1 MSELK
6 EFQEEKA
13 EKQKEPEEYTLFD
26 EPKIKAPLSVLHYNL
41 NFIFEDDYPAKLH
54 PDFARDMIMLY
65 SHKGDLVYDG
75 FCGSGTVP
83 IVAAGLGR
91 YGLGTDINP
100 KAIELSLKKQKR
112 DKVEQFTKFE
122 VADVRDYSLPIGSQK
137 IDLILSSAPFGLS
150 IAGDKN
156 NYSEEKG
163 DMSNSKTY
171 EEFFE
176 KVEVGLANYFKLLKP
191 NGILILDA
199 RDRTRDGVYYD
210 TINYFR
216 NSALKAGFR
225 LIGRYYYELIP
236 FRQWTAKDKETKFV
250 KPMPEAMDVIILK
263 KPQQESLEVFS

>member
-1 MSELK
+1 MNQLK
-6 EFQEEKA
+6 EFQEEKQ

-41 NFIFEDDYPAKLH
+41 NFTFEDDYPAKFN
-54 PDFARDMIMLY
+54 PDFVRDMITIY

-83 IVAAGLGR
+83 IVAASLGR

-122 VADVRDYSLPIGSQK
+122 VGDVRNYVCPQK
-137 IDLILSSAPFGLS
+137 ADLILSSPPFGLS

-176 KVEVGLANYFKLLKP
+176 KVEIGLANYFKNLKP
-191 NGILILDA
+191 NGILIFDA

-216 NSALKAGFR
+216 NSALKVGFQ

-236 FRQWTAKDKETKFV
+236 FRQWTAKDSETKFV

-263 KPQQESLEVFS
+263 KPQQESLEAFG

>member
-1 MSELK
+1 MNKLK
-6 EFQEEKA
+6 EFQEEKIPHT
-13 EKQKEPEEYTLFD
+13 KEPEEYTLYD

-41 NFIFEDDYPAKLH
+41 NFIFEDDYPAKFH
-54 PDFARDMIMLY
+54 PDFVRDMITMY
-65 SHKGDLVYDG
+65 SHPGDLVYDG

-83 IVAAGLGR
+83 IVAASLKR

-100 KAIELSLKKQKR
+100 KAIALSLKKQRR
-112 DKVEQFTKFE
+112 DRVEQFTNFE
-122 VADVRDYSLPIGSQK
+122 VADVRNYILVQK
-137 IDLILSSAPFGLS
+137 ADLILSSPPFGLS

-156 NYSEEKG
+156 NYSQEKG

-176 KVEVGLANYFKLLKP
+176 KVQVGLYNYFKNLKP

-199 RDRTRDGVYYD
+199 RDRTRDGTYYD

-216 NSALKAGFR
+216 NSALKVGFE

-236 FRQWTAKDKETKFV
+236 FRQWTAKDSDTKFV
-250 KPMPEAMDVIILK
+250 KPMPEAMDVIIFK
-263 KPQQESLEVFS
+263 KPQQTLLEQV